1 MRQVA
6 GARLGLP
13 TTATSTSIVLSNPR
27 AQGHAVQLLS
37 AAIAGPLLIIGGV
50 QSSGAA
56 WLRVSMVLAGAGLT
70 YWNATALRQEM
81 QPLIEST

>member
-1 MRQVA
+1 
-6 GARLGLP
+6 
-13 TTATSTSIVLSNPR
+13 
-27 AQGHAVQLLS
+27 VQLLS